1 MAMNLFPEEMRRDP
15 YPLYDQMRS
24 SSPVLHVAPLDLW
37 MIFDHEGV
45 KRALTDH
52 EAFSSVVTP
61 VTGKAPDWLIFS
73 DPPRHTKL
81 RAIVMRAF
89 TARSVAALEPR
100 VREVSRELL
109 DQQIERGEMDLAL
122 DYAGLLPTIVIA
134 EMLGI
139 PLADRARFLRW
150 SEAIVN
156 LSYAI
161 SGGDEA
167 ERMMSEHAAAK
178 DEMEAYLA
186 EVLKA
191 RRRAPKDDLLTR
203 LVEVEVDGERL
214 TDDEILG
221 FFQVLLA
228 AGTETTTNLIDNAI
242 LCLIEWPEELA
253 RLRASPDVLPSA
265 IEEVLRYRS
274 PVQIAFRE
282 ARRDVEVHGQ
292 VIPAGKLVVPVIG
305 SANRDPQQF
314 RDPDRFDIGRDPNPH
329 VAFGQGVHFCLGA
342 PLARLEAR
350 IALSDLLSRLRGLEL
365 ASKEPWEPRKPLNM
379 LGPARLPIRFEPGA
393 RSAAAG

>member
-1 MAMNLFPEEMRRDP
+1 MNLFPEEMRRDP
-15 YPLYDQMRS
+15 YPLYDQMRG

-122 DYAGLLPTIVIA
+122 DYADLLPTTVIA

-139 PLADRARFLRW
+139 PPADRARFLCW

-203 LVEVEVDGERL
+203 LVEAEVDGERL

-228 AGTETTTNLIDNAI
+228 AGTETTTNLIGNAI
-242 LCLIEWPEELA
+242 LCLVEHPQELA
-253 RLRASPDVLPSA
+253 RLRASPDLLPSA

-365 ASKEPWEPRKPLNM
+365 ASEEPWEPRKPLNV

>member
-1 MAMNLFPEEMRRDP
+1 MNLFPEEMRRDP

>member
-1 MAMNLFPEEMRRDP
+1 MNLFPEETRRDP

-24 SSPVLHVAPLDLW
+24 SAPVLHVAPLDLW
-37 MIFDHEGV
+37 MLFDYEGV

-61 VTGKAPDWLIFS
+61 ATGKAPDWLLFS

-100 VREVSRELL
+100 VRELSRDLL
-109 DQQIERGEMDLAL
+109 DQHMERGEMDLAL

-139 PLADRARFLRW
+139 PLGDRARFLRW

-178 DEMEAYLA
+178 GEMEAYLA
-186 EVLKA
+186 EVLAA

-203 LVEVEVDGERL
+203 LVEAEVDGERL
-214 TDDEILG
+214 TEDELLG

-228 AGTETTTNLIDNAI
+228 AGTETTTNLINNAI
-242 LCLIEWPEELA
+242 LCFIERPEELA
-253 RLRASPDVLPSA
+253 RLRASPDLLPSA

-274 PVQIAFRE
+274 PVQITFRE

-292 VIPAGKLVVPVIG
+292 VIPAGKLVLPVMG
-305 SANRDPQQF
+305 SANRDPRQF

-342 PLARLEAR
+342 LLARLEAR
-350 IALSDLLSRLRGLEL
+350 IALSDLLSRLRDIER
-365 ASKEPWEPRKPLNM
+365 ASKEPWEPRKAFNVH
-379 LGPARLPIRFEPGA
+379 GPARLPIRFEPGR
-393 RSAAAG
+393 RSAAAS